1 MALRRHKKSRSLS
14 NDGIDLFNLALS
26 NDDDESLTQ
35 IINPSTGCISN
46 ILCKLFTTDYDS
58 ELEKSKI
65 KFRDATCSLY
75 SYLDNASI
83 KNIPKFFN
91 NAIANLV
98 YLILVTDGKLNKKS
112 KIRKNLMFYYSLA
125 DIAMKNN
132 DHNTAVLL
140 RSALDNIAIRRLN
153 IKHTKQIQRVNNKF
167 DLIYGSFISCNAKHL
182 KAILENKDLNYL
194 PSLLIL
200 LMHLNKTKEYA
211 KSYRSLGKFPKQL
224 EEKNKQLQDIADN
237 YYIQYI
243 DFREKILDLYT
254 RNPNEL
260 ELLNN
265 IDSRNISIKLYE
277 LSSRIT
283 K

>member
-243 DFREKILDLYT
+243 YFREKILDLYT

>member
-1 MALRRHKKSRSLS
+1 MALKRNKKSRSLS

-26 NDDDESLTQ
+26 DDNNESISE
-35 IINPSTGCISN
+35 IISPTRSCISS
-46 ILCKLFTTDYDS
+46 IFCKLFTTNYDC

-65 KFRDATCSLY
+65 KFRDGTCSLY
-75 SYLDNASI
+75 SYLDDTSI

-98 YLILVTDGKLNKKS
+98 YLILVTDGKLNTKS

-125 DIAMKNN
+125 EQAMKNN

-140 RSALDNIAIRRLN
+140 RTALDNIAIRRLK
-153 IKHTKQIQRVNNKF
+153 IKHTKQIHRVKNKF
-167 DLIYGSFISCNAKHL
+167 ELIYGSFVSCNAKHL
-182 KAILENKDLNYL
+182 KAMLENKDLNYL

-211 KSYRSLGKFPKQL
+211 KSYRSLGKFPKEL

-265 IDSRNISIKLYE
+265 IDSGNITTKLYE
-277 LSSRIT
+277 LSCRIT